1 MTSPFFVSAADD
13 LNYFLFASSAW
24 RKVSLTFG
32 LLRPPGGQH
41 ESKEIYLVR
50 RADGVNDN
58 QFALSAMRT
67 K

>member
-1 MTSPFFVSAADD
+1 MTSPFSVSAADD
-13 LNYFLFASSAW
+13 LNYFLFASSAR

-32 LLRPPGGQH
+32 SLRPPGGQH
-41 ESKEIYLVR
+41 ESKVVYLVR

-58 QFALSAMRT
+58 QFALSAALT

>member
-1 MTSPFFVSAADD
+1 MTSPFSVSAADD
-13 LNYFLFASSAW
+13 LNYFLFASSA
-24 RKVSLTFG
+24 RQKVSLTFG

-50 RADGVNDN
+50 RADGLNYKP
-58 QFALSAMRT
+58 FALSAART

>member
-1 MTSPFFVSAADD
+1 MTSPFSVSAADN
-13 LNYFLFASSAW
+13 LNYFSFASSAQ

-32 LLRPPGGQH
+32 LLRPPGGKFPLLLVY
-41 ESKEIYLVR
+41 SVR

-58 QFALSAMRT
+58 QFALSAPRT

>member
-13 LNYFLFASSAW
+13 LNYFLFASSAG
-24 RKVSLTFG
+24 RKVSLTFD

-41 ESKEIYLVR
+41 ESKVVYLVC

-58 QFALSAMRT
+58 QFSLSAART

>member
-1 MTSPFFVSAADD
+1 MTSPFSVSAADN
-13 LNYFLFASSAW
+13 LNYFSFASSAQ
-24 RKVSLTFG
+24 RKVFLTFG

-41 ESKEIYLVR
+41 ESKEVYLVR

-58 QFALSAMRT
+58 QFALSAPRT